1 MSKVQTSGKKSL
13 PTKPA
18 SIQSTKPPSTQPT
31 TPTPS
36 PSIAT
41 TPSETSSSNEIIIE
55 DKDDDNYGAESAQND
70 TEAQT
75 FEDLGLCDELLAA
88 TEDLG
93 WKKPSII
100 QSQAIPAA
108 LSGRDIIG
116 LAETGSGKTGA
127 FAIPVIQAL
136 LANPQSHFGLVL
148 APTRELAFQISETF
162 ENLGKHVGLRVV
174 TIIGGVREF
183 DQAKALTANPHI
195 IVATPGRIVFHLE
208 QTKGFSLKN
217 LQYLVLDEADR
228 LLNMDFEKPIN
239 QILDVIP
246 KTRRSMLFSATMT
259 SQVNKLQRASL
270 VNPVKIEVSKK
281 YQTAKNLIEKVVICP
296 AKYKELYL
304 TYLLTAFQGKPTIIF
319 TATCDLS
326 QRIAIMLRTLG
337 FASIPLHGK
346 LSQKHRLAALQRFK
360 NGEKNI
366 LIATEVAARGL
377 DIPSVDLVVNLQVP
391 NHSKDY
397 IHRVGRT
404 ARAGRAG
411 TAITFVTQYDIELF
425 QRIEK
430 LLNYKLEQYKMDK
443 AQVMVL
449 AESVDKACK
458 IAALEMKEAEQNGQG
473 IHSQGNVGGGGSSF
487 KKGKKH

>member
-1 MSKVQTSGKKSL
+1 M
-13 PTKPA
+13 
-18 SIQSTKPPSTQPT
+18 
-31 TPTPS
+31 
-36 PSIAT
+36 
-41 TPSETSSSNEIIIE
+41 
-55 DKDDDNYGAESAQND
+55 
-70 TEAQT
+70 
-75 FEDLGLCDELLAA
+75 
-88 TEDLG
+88 
-93 WKKPSII
+93 
-100 QSQAIPAA
+100 
-108 LSGRDIIG
+108 
-116 LAETGSGKTGA
+116 
-127 FAIPVIQAL
+127 
-136 LANPQSHFGLVL
+136 
-148 APTRELAFQISETF
+148 
-162 ENLGKHVGLRVV
+162 
-174 TIIGGVREF
+174 REF

-239 QILDVIP
+239 QILEVIP
-246 KTRRSMLFSATMT
+246 KSRRSMLFSATMT

-270 VNPVKIEVSKK
+270 INPIKIEVSKK

-304 TYLLTAFQGKPTIIF
+304 TYLLTEFQGKSAIIF
-319 TATCDLS
+319 TATCDMS

-337 FASIPLHGK
+337 FGSIPLHGK

-377 DIPSVDLVVNLQVP
+377 DIPSVDLVINLQVP

-430 LLNYKLEQYKMDK
+430 LLQYKLDQYPLDK

-449 AESVDKACK
+449 AESVDQACK
-458 IAALEMKEAEQNGQG
+458 VAALEMKEAEQNGQG
-473 IHSQGNVGGGGSSF
+473 LHSKASGGGGGNGGGGD
-487 KKGKKH
+487 KKKHGGHGGGNKGRSGGGR